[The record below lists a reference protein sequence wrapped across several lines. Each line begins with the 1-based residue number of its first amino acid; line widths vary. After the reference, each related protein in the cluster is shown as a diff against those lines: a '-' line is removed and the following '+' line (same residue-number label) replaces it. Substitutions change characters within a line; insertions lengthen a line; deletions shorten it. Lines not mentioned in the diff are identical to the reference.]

1 MVTQLYLIEASVTGF
16 FFFFL
21 TVSPFDQV
29 GGRVSGRVK
38 WKAEGLCFLA
48 TRGSSRRLL
57 DHPVNLASAAG

>member
-1 MVTQLYLIEASVTGF
+1 MIEAE
-16 FFFFL
+16 
-21 TVSPFDQV
+21 V

-38 WKAEGLCFLA
+38 WKAEGLCFPA